1 MNLWDNF
8 IEVINNPPTYFLTS
22 LGIMLLIAVFAIWM
36 GLKIEKLDVRAKPSK
51 TMTLVIEGIGGFNKF
66 VKGYIGKHW
75 TYVTPFVLTM
85 SIYVFIAN
93 IASMTGLPFIDSPT
107 KYTAITL
114 SMSLMSFYI
123 VQSTGVISQG
133 AKHFLGVFKPFA
145 PMLPLNL
152 MSEFVPILS
161 MALRLFGNIAGGALI
176 MTLIYGLLGWGSI
189 VATPALHAVFDLG
202 FGLIQTLV
210 IVLLTIIFASMK
222 VDEADFDVIK

>member
-1 MNLWDNF
+1 MNLIDNF
-8 IEVINNPPTYFLTS
+8 IEVIQNPPAYFLTS
-22 LGIMLLIAVFAIWM
+22 LGIMVLIAIFAIVM
-36 GLKIEKLDVRAKPSK
+36 GKKVEKMDVRAKPNK
-51 TMTLVIEGIGGFNKF
+51 LTTVVIEGIGGFNQF

-85 SIYVFIAN
+85 SLYVFIAN
-93 IASMTGLPFIDSPT
+93 ISGITGLPGIDSPT

-114 SMSLMSFYI
+114 SMSLLSFYI
-123 VQSTGVISQG
+123 VQSTGIISQG

-161 MALRLFGNIAGGALI
+161 MALRLFGNIAGGAVI
-176 MTLIYGLLGWGSI
+176 MTLIYGMLGWGSI
-189 VATPALHAVFDLG
+189 IATPALHAVFDLG

-222 VDEADFDVIK
+222 VDEADFDVI